1 MNQFTKAS
9 LYFYAVAVG
18 GFGVIMLVV
27 QNFLTG
33 LLPVPAGV
41 PLRGVLWVLTSAVF
55 ILAAAAVVL
64 GFRRQLALVAI
75 GVVFLLY
82 LFGLH
87 LPALFANIYNG
98 GNWAA
103 TFEVIMLSG
112 GAFILAA
119 QAADDPGFGL
129 RGERAVRMAAVAGH
143 YAFAAALFLF
153 AIQHIMYFDYIV
165 SLMPVWLPFKIGWAY
180 LVIAGYILCG
190 VSFVIGQRVGL
201 SALWLGIMFGLWVVI
216 LHAPRAIG
224 KWSVESE
231 WTSLF
236 VALAVCGAAFSISRR
251 GTVRQPDALIVL
263 PRV

>member
-1 MNQFTKAS
+1 M
-9 LYFYAVAVG
+9 YFYAVAVAS
-18 GFGVIMLVV
+18 FGVIMLIV

-41 PLRGVLWVLTSAVF
+41 PLHGVLWLLTSAVF

-75 GVVFLLY
+75 GVVFLLF

-112 GAFILAA
+112 GAFIIAV
-119 QAADDPGFGL
+119 QAPDDPAFGP
-129 RGERAVRMAAVAGH
+129 RGERVVRVAAVAGH
-143 YAFAAALFLF
+143 YAFAAALLLF

-165 SLMPVWLPFKIGWAY
+165 SLMPAWLPLKVGWAY

-190 VSFVIGQRVGL
+190 VSFVIGRRVGL
-201 SALWLGIMFGLWVVI
+201 AALWLGIMFGLWVII
-216 LHAPRAIG
+216 LHAPRAFG
-224 KWSVESE
+224 NWNVESE

-236 VALAVCGAAFSISRR
+236 VALAVCGVAFYISRR
-251 GTVRQPDALIVL
+251 GAVSQPDALIVL